1 MHYGKLTDTRGASA
15 HNKHITDCLGTVGLL
30 TGRNRATAA
39 LQGHDDDDDDDD
51 YSL

>member
-15 HNKHITDCLGTVGLL
+15 HKHITDCLGTVGLL
-30 TGRNRATAA
+30 TGRNRTTAA
-39 LQGHDDDDDDDD
+39 LQGHYDDDDDDD